1 MSAVFRSAKNPNK
14 NSESELFGRAI
25 TMARKPTRKG
35 QDHTLKD
42 NNTSKSGDAS
52 KNRVQSLVKGFRVL
66 EAFTA
71 QNAELTMAEVA
82 RRAEI
87 DNATAFRFLNTLVE
101 IGYVNQVEGTR
112 KFRLALKVLDLGF
125 NAIARSDLR
134 ERARPI
140 LRGLT
145 GTINEAA
152 SVGVLDGPDVIYV
165 ERVQAGLARLGVDI
179 RIGSR
184 VPAYSTAVGHA
195 ILAWLPPSAQ
205 ISILQS
211 RPRKQLTE
219 TTPTDL
225 DVLLARL
232 AEVRRRGY
240 AVSDQETVS
249 GVYVL
254 AAPVLDIDGIPLA
267 GLSIAAP
274 AFQTTLKDFEN
285 AGARPVMQAARELS
299 LSLQTTGGF
308 ASPQPAS

>member
-1 MSAVFRSAKNPNK
+1 MATVFRFAKISNNYSL
-14 NSESELFGRAI
+14 SEFDMGANMMKSKA
-25 TMARKPTRKG
+25 TRKG
-35 QDHTLKD
+35 KGAAAQ
-42 NNTSKSGDAS
+42 AS
-52 KNRVQSLVKGFRVL
+52 KNTVQSLTKGFRVL
-66 EAFTA
+66 EAFTV
-71 QNAELTMAEVA
+71 QDTELTMAEVA
-82 RRAEI
+82 RKAGI

-101 IGYVNQVEGTR
+101 IGYVSRVPDGR

-145 GTINEAA
+145 GAINEAA
-152 SVGVLDGPDVIYV
+152 SVGVLDGGDVIYV
-165 ERVQAGLARLGVDI
+165 ERIQAGLARLGVDI

-184 VPAYSTAVGHA
+184 VPAYSSAVGHS
-195 ILAWLPPSAQ
+195 ILAWLPRPAQ

-232 AEVRRRGY
+232 VEVRRRGY

-249 GVYVL
+249 GLYVL
-254 AAPVLDIDGIPLA
+254 AAPVLDIDGVAFA

-285 AGARPVMQAARELS
+285 AGARPVVQAAKDLS
-299 LSLQTTGGF
+299 LALQTTGGF
-308 ASPQPAS
+308 ASHQSTS